1 MKIIKTPVQFAFF
14 VATVLGLVILL
25 LQYVYFTLL
34 GTPIDYYYFSAVLL
48 IIWVLSYVVVYFLL
62 EKMITQKIRVLYR
75 TIHNYKITRD
85 NFPINMNEDLLSAA
99 EDEVMKWAD
108 SNRQEITKLKEQEVF
123 RREFLGN
130 LAHEL
135 KTPIFSIQGYILTLL
150 EGGLE
155 DESVNREFLKR
166 ASKGVDRM
174 TKIVEDLDV
183 ITKFE
188 SERIKLDL
196 KNFDVILLAKE
207 IIDDLEIKANARSI
221 KLVFNKEYRESIMT
235 IGDRDKIAQV
245 FQNLITNAISYS
257 NDGKQVEIRFFD
269 IEDNVLIEVSDQGLG
284 IEEKHLSRLFER
296 FYRVEKSRA
305 RHQGGTGL
313 GLAIV
318 KHIVEAH
325 DQTINVRSTIGEGS
339 TFSFTLRKAK

>member
-1 MKIIKTPVQFAFF
+1 
-14 VATVLGLVILL
+14 
-25 LQYVYFTLL
+25 
-34 GTPIDYYYFSAVLL
+34 
-48 IIWVLSYVVVYFLL
+48 
-62 EKMITQKIRVLYR
+62 MITQKIRVLYR

-235 IGDRDKIAQV
+235 IGDRDKVAQV

>member
-1 MKIIKTPVQFAFF
+1 
-14 VATVLGLVILL
+14 
-25 LQYVYFTLL
+25 
-34 GTPIDYYYFSAVLL
+34 
-48 IIWVLSYVVVYFLL
+48 
-62 EKMITQKIRVLYR
+62 MITQKIRVLYR

-207 IIDDLEIKANARSI
+207 IIDDLEIKANARSV
-221 KLVFNKEYRESIMT
+221 KLVFNKEYRDSIMT
-235 IGDRDKIAQV
+235 IGDRDKVAQV